1 MNGCWPAVDR
11 FWGRKMDN
19 PVGQFGRFTR
29 GDIEELIGYEMRTSK
44 RVGFGEKAA
53 LIVVDMTR
61 DVVKRHA
68 DVKKAA
74 MHIVSLLAVAR
85 EIGMPIFFSRGGRHY
100 HSVSFASLTDA
111 ERGIYAIKA
120 KAHYQH
126 KPLKAEDF
134 EIADEIAPREGEVLI
149 TKHRSSAFFGTF
161 LPSLLNWH
169 RVDTLVIVGMSSTG
183 CLKATVQD
191 AFFYN
196 YRVIL
201 PEECLAQGSGPPSM
215 HYLSLLEMDKSR
227 GDVMPLVA
235 VIESLKKLEQ

>member
-1 MNGCWPAVDR
+1 MHS
-11 FWGRKMDN
+11 

-29 GDIEELIGYEMRTSK
+29 EDIEEMIGYQMRTSK
-44 RVGFGEKAA
+44 RIGFGEKAA

-61 DVVKRHA
+61 DVVKRHP
-68 DVKKAA
+68 DVQAA
-74 MHIVSLLAVAR
+74 AAHTATLLETAR
-85 EIGMPIFFSRGGRHY
+85 KLGVPVFFSRGGRHY
-100 HSVSFASLTDA
+100 HSVSFAKLTDA
-111 ERGIYAIKA
+111 EKGIYAIKA
-120 KAHYQH
+120 KASYEN

-134 EIADEIAPREGEVLI
+134 EIADEIAPGPDEVLI

-201 PEECLAQGSGPPSM
+201 PEECLAQGSGPRSL
-215 HYLSLLEMDKSR
+215 HYIALLEMDKSR
-227 GDVMPLVA
+227 GDVMPLA
-235 VIESLKKLEQ
+235 SVIEGLNKLGKQ

>member
-1 MNGCWPAVDR
+1 MHS
-11 FWGRKMDN
+11 
-19 PVGQFGRFTR
+19 PVGPYGRFTKE
-29 GDIEELIGYEMRTSK
+29 DIEELIGYKMRTSK
-44 RVGFGEKAA
+44 RIGFGEKAA

-68 DVKKAA
+68 DVRAA
-74 MHIVSLLAVAR
+74 AGNIAILLATVR
-85 EIGMPIFFSRGGRHY
+85 KMGMPVFFSRGGRHY
-100 HSVSFASLTDA
+100 HSVSFAKLTDA
-111 ERGIYAIKA
+111 EKGIYAIKA
-120 KAHYQH
+120 KANYEN

-134 EIADEIAPREGEVLI
+134 EIADEIAPGPDEVLI

-169 RVDTLVIVGMSSTG
+169 RVDTLIIAGMSTTG

-201 PEECLAQGSGPPSM
+201 PEECLAQGSGPKSM
-215 HYLSLLEMDKSR
+215 HYMSLLDMDKSR
-227 GDVMPLVA
+227 GDVMPLADVLEA
-235 VIESLKKLEQ
+235 LKKASAPQ